1 MVFLQYALKRQGK
14 DRIMLSFLPN
24 SQACNIDAK
33 RFAKL
38 KALLRMGLR
47 VYQAGIHRYRY

>member
-24 SQACNIDAK
+24 SQACNCVAK
-33 RFAKL
+33 RFAKR
-38 KALLRMGLR
+38 KALLRMGFL
-47 VYQAGIHRYRY
+47 VYQAGIYR